1 MQQKKEG
8 KMSKTLK
15 KRRYGSNIKISGNIK
30 CQRVY
35 PVEDEKSR
43 NKTIQDLQ
51 TIGIKLSSDQAIKL
65 ALVLLAASQEWNE
78 IDLTAWRKRQSSG
91 EYTVTVTSMV
101 ESET

>member
-1 MQQKKEG
+1 
-8 KMSKTLK
+8 MSKTLK
-15 KRRYGSNIKISGNIK
+15 KRSYASNIKINGNIK

-35 PVEDEKSR
+35 PVEDEGSR

-65 ALVLLAASQEWNE
+65 ARVLLAVSQEWNE

-91 EYTVTVTSMV
+91 EYKLTVTSMV
-101 ESET
+101 EPET